1 MSRRR
6 KIIVVAV
13 AALLVLF
20 LVGAIVKKAA
30 HDESVGG
37 PGADRARAAAIA
49 FVDGGSVKE
58 IEFDRKKAAAP
69 WEVEVERPDG
79 ETVEL
84 LLDADYNV
92 LVVEE
97 K

>member
-1 MSRRR
+1 MTRRT
-6 KIIVVAV
+6 KIIIVAV
-13 AALLVLF
+13 TALLVLG
-20 LVGAIVKKAA
+20 VIVKKAT
-30 HDESVGG
+30 HDESVSG

-58 IEFDRKKAAAP
+58 IEFERKKAAAP

-79 ETVEL
+79 ETVRL

-97 K
+97 E